1 LNKLLTPAAV
11 AADLATASRESILE
25 EAQRLTHGDRAKDYG
40 HPLDDYT
47 RTAALVSALLAHK
60 LKEPITPGEMAMSM
74 ICVKLSRQV
83 NHPKRDNMVDA
94 AGYAWVSQECV
105 DETARRN
112 RIHSEGCPELKGTGA
127 CHCDKLKADFL
138 GRTFQTMDAPL
149 PQVLQAYFEQAP
161 PAPHAPVG
169 HLQVHYC
176 LKSSHRVAPVIGC
189 DCSRCTEVRSNAA
202 TGV

>member
-1 LNKLLTPAAV
+1 MT
-11 AADLATASRESILE
+11 DESILQ

-60 LKEPITPGEMAMSM
+60 LREPLEPHEAAMIQ

-94 AGYAWVSQECV
+94 AGYAWVAQECV
-105 DETARRN
+105 DETARRLASVQAMIDSPVVVN
-112 RIHSEGCPELKGTGA
+112 VHPFGTTEWPILA
-127 CHCDKLKADFL
+127 DQPLNDKCA
-138 GRTFQTMDAPL
+138 
-149 PQVLQAYFEQAP
+149 
-161 PAPHAPVG
+161 
-169 HLQVHYC
+169 
-176 LKSSHRVAPVIGC
+176 KSGFRKCPVIGC
-189 DCSRCTEVRSNAA
+189 DCTNCTVARSIAA